1 MGISSRSR
9 RRFMKSSAGATAAT
23 WLSAASYRKVL
34 GANERVR
41 VGLIGIGLIGKR
53 HLLDFMAQP
62 DVEIAAICETYQ
74 PRLVEGV
81 STSGGK
87 AERFKDFR

>member
-1 MGISSRSR
+1 MLRLTR
-9 RRFMKSSAGATAAT
+9 RC
-23 WLSAASYRKVL
+23 L

-41 VGLIGIGLIGKR
+41 AGLIGIGLIGKR

-62 DVEIAAICETYQ
+62 DVDIAAICETYE
-74 PRLVEGV
+74 PRLEEGV

-87 AERFKDFR
+87 AERFKDFRRDAGSQGHRCRGGLDS